1 MALKT
6 LLDTLDGLDD
16 AVKALYSEKD
26 GKFIL
31 DLEGVDAHPEVANLK
46 SAYERVKAEK
56 ITLKTE
62 ADKHKADLAEALK
75 GKPDEAAL
83 IAERQRL
90 EAERDEWKGK
100 AETLD
105 GKLTGVTRDQALTAA
120 LAAAGVTD
128 PGLQAGAVAILAPTV
143 KLQDGR
149 PIVETD
155 MGPKPLADHVTH
167 WAASVGKAYVTPPS
181 GGGAGGSTSTNGGK
195 IDGNLGG
202 SREERVAAL
211 KAKFPD
217 LQ

>member
-16 AVKALYSEKD
+16 AVKALYVEKD
-26 GKFIL
+26 GKFVL

-56 ITLKTE
+56 ATFKTE
-62 ADKHKADLAEALK
+62 ADKAKGDLAEALK

-128 PGLQAGAVAILAPTV
+128 PGLQAGAVAILGPTV
-143 KLQDGR
+143 KLQDGKA
-149 PIVETD
+149 IVETD
-155 MGPKPLADHVTH
+155 MGPKALADHVTH
-167 WAASVGKAYVTPPS
+167 WATGTGKAFVTPPS
-181 GGGAGGSTSTNGGK
+181 GGEAKGSNSTNGGK
-195 IDGNLGG
+195 IAGNMGG
-202 SREERVAAL
+202 TPAERTAAL

>member
-1 MALKT
+1 MALKS
-6 LLDTLDGLDD
+6 LLETLDGLDD
-16 AVKALYSEKD
+16 AVKALYVEKD

-56 ITLKTE
+56 ATLKTE
-62 ADKHKADLAEALK
+62 ADKAKGELAEALK

-100 AETLD
+100 AEALD

-120 LAAAGVTD
+120 LAASGVTD
-128 PGLQAGAVAILAPTV
+128 PGLQAGAVAMLAPSIKMV
-143 KLQDGR
+143 DGK
-149 PIVETD
+149 PVVETD
-155 MGPKPLADHVTH
+155 MGPKALADHVAH
-167 WAASVGKAYVTPPS
+167 WTAGAGKAFVTPAA
-181 GGGAGGSTSTNGGK
+181 GGGAKGSDSQNGGK
-195 IDGNLGG
+195 IAGNMGG
-202 SREERVAAL
+202 NKDERVAAL